1 MNERRTPRRMRDE
14 LDALLRRLGSPD
26 VETVSG
32 IFGGWSQIVGE
43 QVARHATPVKLD
55 RGRLHVD
62 VDDPAWATHV
72 KFLERDICSRVSQT
86 TGTLVSGIEVRVSR

>member
-1 MNERRTPRRMRDE
+1 MTERREPARLRDE
-14 LDALLRRLGSPD
+14 LDGLLCRLGSPD

-32 IFGGWSQIVGE
+32 VFGAWPEIVGE
-43 QVARHATPVKLD
+43 QVARHASPVKLD
-55 RGRLHVD
+55 RGRLYVD

-72 KFLERDICSRVSQT
+72 KFLERDICTRVSQT